1 MSGCVHSTHGEE
13 SFLGGGEE
21 NKKKDDEE
29 SDARV
34 LESVRVQ
41 GG

>member
-1 MSGCVHSTHGEE
+1 MVKSL
-13 SFLGGGEE
+13 FLGGEE

-41 GG
+41 DG

>member
-13 SFLGGGEE
+13 SFFGGRG